1 MLLFFIAKIAFIIY
15 NYDLREYH
23 ILYILIIFFAI
34 TQIGVIMAKRFF
46 STVVIA
52 LVLAVVIGVFVGCES
67 YSNES
72 FEMDNATVSESNGGY
87 VVAHGDYLYFI
98 NGYSDYLDGTKE
110 NWFGNVLKGA
120 VLRIGK
126 NETDM
131 SKAEVI
137 VPKSVIADKSTCQG
151 ISIYGEYVYYVSSGV
166 AEDRTGAVIT
176 STLQFLRT
184 RLDGQDTSVILEIED
199 GLSTSYKYTP
209 NGLVYLLDGT
219 VYFKSTEGKIKTSD
233 KGSVIVED
241 VANVYFPQSVK
252 ADSAEGVRVAD
263 YFFYTKANE
272 DSSVYTNELYVASPD
287 GSVNKNLIN
296 ATTYTDD
303 PIKNSDKSYS
313 VSIVSMK
320 DEGDAL
326 TVVYTKSYYLGTSS
340 SSTVDGTYMYKFDKQ
355 FNFDPEAEIKLSTTS
370 LSSLTIISYEE
381 GVVSTSSTMTLYSYD
396 FENKKANAPILFSND
411 DSKITSATVI
421 GIYNGYI
428 YYYTSS
434 SCATRI
440 AIDRSSNIEILS
452 SSEVCSS
459 FMAPEL
465 VVVDDNAYI
474 FYLSEDGSDYLYRVN
489 VSAYNPR
496 GDEEVEDILFGI
508 KTEADIKAEE
518 EDDDK

>member
-1 MLLFFIAKIAFIIY
+1 
-15 NYDLREYH
+15 
-23 ILYILIIFFAI
+23 
-34 TQIGVIMAKRFF
+34 MAKRFF
-46 STVVIA
+46 STIVIA

-67 YSNES
+67 YNNTS

-87 VVAHGDYLYFI
+87 AVAHGDYIYFI
-98 NGYSDYLDGTKE
+98 NGYSDYLDGSRE

-120 VLRIGK
+120 ILRIGK

-137 VPKSVIADKSTCQG
+137 VPKSVISDKSTCQG
-151 ISIYGEYVYYVSSGV
+151 ISIYGQYIYYVSSGV
-166 AEDRTGAVIT
+166 EEDRSGAVIT

-184 RLDGQDTSVILEIED
+184 RLDGQDTSVILELED
-199 GLSTSYKYTP
+199 GLTTSYKYTP
-209 NGLVYLLDGT
+209 DGLVYLLDGT
-219 VYFKSTEGKIKTSD
+219 VYFKSINGKLKASD
-233 KGSVIVED
+233 KGTVVAED
-241 VANVYFPQSVK
+241 VVNVYFPQSET
-252 ADSAEGVRVAD
+252 ADSAVGVRPAD

-303 PIKNSDKSYS
+303 PVKNSDKSYS
-313 VSIVSMK
+313 VSVVAMK

-340 SSTVDGTYMYKFDKQ
+340 SATVDGTYMYKFDKQ
-355 FNFDPEAEIKLSTTS
+355 FDFDPSKEAKLSTTS
-370 LSSLTIISYEE
+370 LSALTIISYEK
-381 GVVSTSSTMTLYSYD
+381 GAVSTSGTMTLYSYD
-396 FENKKANAPILFSND
+396 FENKKANPPILYSND

-421 GIYNGYI
+421 GIHGGYI

-440 AIDRSSNIEILS
+440 AIDKSTNIETLS
-452 SSEVCSS
+452 SSKVFSS

-465 VVVDDNAYI
+465 LVTGDNAYI
-474 FYLSEDGSDYLYRVN
+474 FYLSEDYSDYLYRVN

-496 GDEEVEDILFGI
+496 GEEGVEDILFGI
-508 KTEADIKAEE
+508 KTDADIKAEE
-518 EDDDK
+518 EKANK